1 MSLSAS
7 DIVYHGS
14 ANHQETDSGTQ
25 GGAIDTSVKVTFTD
39 ISATGTV
46 EVLSSAGGDTTQTAT
61 VYGRLASGVIDSEAL
76 SLNGTTPVAGSK
88 SFERI
93 LKVVIN
99 AAHTGTITVRKA
111 SDDVTIM
118 TLETGV
124 LTCRRLFYNAEAE
137 ASGGSSKDY
146 YEKIFAKN
154 VNGVNALLNAVIK
167 EQADPGANITFD
179 LEDAV
184 NDTNTS
190 TNRLSAPSGM
200 LGSFTGSDKNV
211 PGTNLAAGDAIGI
224 WLKLTLAAGATPA
237 KNTYTVRASGSTT

>member
-1 MSLSAS
+1 MSVSAS
-7 DIVYHGS
+7 DIVFYGS
-14 ANHQETDSGTQ
+14 ANMQESDTGTQ
-25 GGAIDTSVKVTFTD
+25 GGAIDLTTKVTFTD
-39 ISATGTV
+39 ISATGLV
-46 EVLSSAGGDTTQTAT
+46 EILSSNAGDTTQTVT

-76 SLNGTTPVAGSK
+76 SLNGTTVVSGAK

-93 LKVVIN
+93 MKVVVN

-111 SDDVTIM
+111 TDDVTIM
-118 TLETGV
+118 TLETGI
-124 LTCRRLFYNAEAE
+124 LTCRRLFYSATAE
-137 ASGGSSKDY
+137 ASGGSSKDI

-154 VNGVNALLNAVIK
+154 TNGTSALLSAVVK

-179 LEDAV
+179 LEDAQ

-190 TNRLSAPSGM
+190 TNRISAPSGM

-211 PGTNLAAGDAIGI
+211 PGTDILAAGSIGI

-237 KNTYTVRASGSTT
+237 KNTYTVRLSGSTT